1 MTIDL
6 TPILQAA
13 IALLA
18 ALVISR
24 LIPWLNSRMTDDQ
37 LARTRAAVKV
47 AVFAA
52 EQLYGAGKGAE
63 KLDYALN
70 WLRNQGYD
78 VNRAEIEA
86 AVWQH
91 MKQIEVLGLTQDET
105 ESPG

>member
-18 ALVISR
+18 ALVTSR

-37 LARTRAAVKV
+37 LARMRAAVKV

-86 AVWQH
+86 AVWQY